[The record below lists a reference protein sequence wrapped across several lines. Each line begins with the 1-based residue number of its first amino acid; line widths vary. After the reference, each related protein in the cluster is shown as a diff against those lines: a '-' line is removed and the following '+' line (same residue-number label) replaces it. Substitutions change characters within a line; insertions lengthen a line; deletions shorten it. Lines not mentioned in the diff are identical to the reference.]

1 MKILYIYRTEKIG
14 FSIGK
19 VFRPIEQEMKIY
31 GKVDSIKLPFDNYKL
46 NSLIQNIRFVRH
58 HLKKRKY
65 DIIHI
70 TGAEHFLLPFLY
82 SYNTVV
88 TVHDLGFYTM
98 QKKSIK
104 RFGKYLLW
112 IKTLKLAKYVTFIS
126 DFSQQEALNLVPL
139 KNYSVIYNPIGSEFQ
154 PTTKKF
160 NFQCPNILH
169 IGTKPNKNLFNTIEA
184 LKDFP
189 CKLRIIGKL
198 SEEEKEHLQRNQ
210 IDYSNAYNLSD
221 QEIIQEYQ
229 QCDIVNFPSLYEG
242 FGMPILEG
250 QSIGRVVITSNLSPM
265 KEIANDSA
273 VLVNPTDI
281 NSMREGYKKAI
292 EQHEK
297 YIEKGF
303 ENVKRFSIETIT
315 RTYFN
320 TYNKLLNKLQ

>member
-1 MKILYIYRTEKIG
+1 MKILYIYRSEKMG

-19 VFRPIEQEMKIY
+19 VFRPIEKEMRKY
-31 GKVDSIKLPFDNYKL
+31 GEVDSIYLPNGNYKPY
-46 NSLIQNIRFVRH
+46 SLIQNILFAKRYI
-58 HLKKRKY
+58 KKRKY

-70 TGAEHFLLPFLY
+70 TGAEHYLLPFLY
-82 SYNTVV
+82 SYNTIV
-88 TVHDLGFYTM
+88 TVHDLGFYTKH
-98 QKKSIK
+98 KKSIK
-104 RFGKYLLW
+104 LLGKYLLW
-112 IKTLKLAKYVTFIS
+112 IKSLRYAKYVTFIS
-126 DFSQQEALNLVPL
+126 DFSQQEALKLIPL
-139 KNYSVIYNPIGSEFQ
+139 QNHSVIYNPIGNEFQ
-154 PTTKKF
+154 PTQKEF
-160 NFQCPNILH
+160 NFRYPNILH

-184 LKDFP
+184 LKGFP

-242 FGMPILEG
+242 FGMPIIEG

-265 KEIANDSA
+265 KEIANNSA

-303 ENVKRFSIETIT
+303 ENVKRFSLETIT
-315 RTYFN
+315 HTYLE
-320 TYNKLLNKLQ
+320 TYNKLLNRQQ

>member
-19 VFRPIEQEMKIY
+19 VFRPIEQEMKKY
-31 GKVDSIKLPFDNYKL
+31 GEVNSIKLPYDNYKL
-46 NSLIQNIRFVRH
+46 HSLIQNIRFVRH
-58 HLKKRKY
+58 HLKKGKY

-70 TGAEHFLLPFLY
+70 TGAEHFLLPFLS

-88 TVHDLGFYTM
+88 TVHDLGFYTK

-112 IKTLKLAKYVTFIS
+112 IRTLKLAKYVTFIS
-126 DFSQQEALNLVPL
+126 DFSQQEALNLIHL
-139 KNYSVIYNPIGSEFQ
+139 RKSVVIHNSIGNDFQ
-154 PTTKKF
+154 PIQKEF
-160 NFQCPNILH
+160 NNKCPLILH

-184 LKDFP
+184 LKGFP

-198 SEEEKEHLQRNQ
+198 SEVEIEHLKKNH

-250 QSIGRVVITSNLSPM
+250 QSIGRVVVTSNISPM

-273 VLVNPTDI
+273 ILVDPTNVNTIRD
-281 NSMREGYKKAI
+281 GYKKAI

-303 ENVKRFSIETIT
+303 ENVKRFSVETIT
-315 RTYFN
+315 RKYFE
-320 TYNKLLNKLQ
+320 TYNKL